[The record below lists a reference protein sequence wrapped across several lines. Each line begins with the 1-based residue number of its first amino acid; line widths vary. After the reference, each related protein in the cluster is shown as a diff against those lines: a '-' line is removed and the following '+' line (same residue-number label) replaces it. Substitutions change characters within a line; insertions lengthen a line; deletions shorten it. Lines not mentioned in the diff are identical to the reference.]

1 MDKKNRSDGLLHYA
15 NLEKPRGPE
24 SLLSRNTGEGRLHPV
39 FVAAPSDRHDHT
51 HDAHVAHNAHDAHDI
66 NDPGRYGSFQLDP
79 WRPKK
84 VMSFFLSF
92 SGRALFGQG
101 AEPPKN

>member
-15 NLEKPRGPE
+15 NLEKTRGPG
-24 SLLSRNTGEGRLHPV
+24 SLLSRNTGEGRLGRLHPV

-66 NDPGRYGSFQLDP
+66 NDPGRYGSFQLRDP
-79 WRPKK
+79 
-84 VMSFFLSF
+84 
-92 SGRALFGQG
+92 
-101 AEPPKN
+101 